1 MRIKRLI
8 LFLFLLPVVTFA
20 QTTISG
26 KVTTSV
32 SHTGIGK
39 VSVFLSNSSYGTV
52 SADDGSFQLV
62 NVRPGQYT
70 LVATSLGYKEYTK
83 QVLVG
88 HDPIT
93 IDIPM
98 ESKVEQLRGVV
109 ITSPADFKKNLE
121 LFKREFIGIKENA
134 KKCEI
139 INPHTLNMVYHARK
153 LTLEAWTDDFLI
165 VENKALGYRI
175 KFLLDTFST
184 NGING
189 ITQWEGKVYFEELK
203 GTDEQKNE
211 WKRKREESYYGSS
224 RNFFRS
230 LYNNTLT
237 QDGFVIRRLTRELN
251 PDRPDDAVIH
261 QKLNYFKEQP
271 RTRVNV
277 DSFNYYIGKLN
288 ISKYYHESLSKQPLQ
303 PFQIFEPTG
312 KPGLYALKFSFTGCL
327 YVVYTKKR
335 EDTDFKDIY
344 RTLDM
349 PNYETSVLTL
359 FAPYAL
365 FDSNGVV
372 FQDPPLIEGSWSKDK
387 LSELLPFDYIPG
399 EGKGTE

>member
-1 MRIKRLI
+1 MKRLI
-8 LFLFLLPVVTFA
+8 LLIFLFPAVTFA
-20 QTTISG
+20 QITISG

-39 VSVFLSNSSYGTV
+39 VSVFLSNSSYGTETT
-52 SADDGSFQLV
+52 DDGSFHLV
-62 NVRPGQYT
+62 GVKPGEYT
-70 LVATSLGYKEYTK
+70 LVASSLGFKQYSK

-88 HDPIT
+88 TDPIT
-93 IDIPM
+93 IDIPL

-109 ITSPADFKKNLE
+109 ITTPADFKKNLE
-121 LFKREFIGIKENA
+121 IFKREFIGMKENS
-134 KKCEI
+134 KRCEI
-139 INPHTLNMVYHARK
+139 MNPHALNMIYHARK

-165 VENKALGYRI
+165 VENRALGYRI

-184 NGING
+184 SGVNGL
-189 ITQWEGKVYFEELK
+189 TQWEGKVYFEEMK
-203 GTDEQKNE
+203 GTDEQKQE

-230 LYNNTLT
+230 LYNNTLPA
-237 QDGFVIRRLTRELN
+237 DGFIIHRLTRELN
-251 PDRPDDAVIH
+251 PDRPDDAVIR

-271 RTRVNV
+271 RTRINV

-288 ISKYYHESLSKQPLQ
+288 MSKYYHESLSKQPLQ
-303 PFQIFEPTG
+303 PFQIYEPTG
-312 KPGLYALKFSFTGCL
+312 KQGLYALKFSFTGCL
-327 YVVYTKKR
+327 YVIYTKRR

-359 FAPYAL
+359 LAPYSL
-365 FDSNGVV
+365 FDSNGVL

-399 EGKGTE
+399 EGKGTQ